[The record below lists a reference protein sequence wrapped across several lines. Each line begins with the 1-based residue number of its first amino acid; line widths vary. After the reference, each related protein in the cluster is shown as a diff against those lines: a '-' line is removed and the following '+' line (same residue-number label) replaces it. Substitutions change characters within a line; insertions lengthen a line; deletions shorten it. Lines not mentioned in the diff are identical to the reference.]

1 MPKRRMK
8 NDEAEAG
15 DSARRTSSRLKDR
28 AAPAPVVTAEPKQK
42 IKKAPAKPKKA
53 KEVEKPKPE
62 EEAEAPA
69 ENGEAKD
76 EAPSTDEDK
85 KKEDAE

>member
-1 MPKRRMK
+1 MSFP
-8 NDEAEAG
+8 EPTG
-15 DSARRTSSRLKDR
+15 SISSPCGFNYL
-28 AAPAPVVTAEPKQK
+28 Q
-42 IKKAPAKPKKA
+42 KAPAKPKKA

-76 EAPSTDEDK
+76 EVRPRGHIEVALTLGVHQTTTMEL
-85 KKEDAE
+85 

>member
-1 MPKRRMK
+1 MPCVSL
-8 NDEAEAG
+8 NQ
-15 DSARRTSSRLKDR
+15 
-28 AAPAPVVTAEPKQK
+28 PVPYSHPCGFNYLQ
-42 IKKAPAKPKKA
+42 KAPAKPKKA

-85 KKEDAE
+85 KAEDAE